1 MTYLDSHIAIL
12 IIREHN
18 TRYCFRSILSENLS
32 FILARIPDTSDD
44 LKNIDKTEKETDDTK
59 ADIQLDDQKCY
70 PCKRNNVDVSAKIFC
85 IECCENIC
93 ETGEE
98 VHRRLRP
105 TKNHRTTNCDEKR
118 KEVTKEQGQ

>member
-44 LKNIDKTEKETDDTK
+44 LKTMTRLKKKLTIPKLIFNSTTKSVILAKE
-59 ADIQLDDQKCY
+59 IMLMCL
-70 PCKRNNVDVSAKIFC
+70 RRFFVSSVAKIFVKLVKKFT
-85 IECCENIC
+85 EDFDRLKT
-93 ETGEE
+93 TGPQTVMKKE
-98 VHRRLRP
+98 
-105 TKNHRTTNCDEKR
+105 R
-118 KEVTKEQGQ
+118 K